1 MSDTFHRPIA
11 QRARALLARVPLA
24 DLIACATLVAALIFV
39 NTGAPG
45 SWWPRTGEAFAATP
59 SQQPVLEPDDDCA
72 YIVGPARDFCL
83 RGSQTPQAENAAPSR
98 PPVLHAALL
107 LLPVAAL
114 APIATRRRRTK

>member
-24 DLIACATLVAALIFV
+24 DLITCAALVAALSFV
-39 NTGAPG
+39 NPGAPG
-45 SWWPRTGEAFAATP
+45 SWWPRTGQAFAATP
-59 SQQPVLEPDDDCA
+59 SPQPALDREDDCA

-83 RGSQTPQAENAAPSR
+83 RGSQTPQAQTPAPSR

-107 LLPVAAL
+107 LLPVAT
-114 APIATRRRRTK
+114 IAARRRRTK